1 MIGLRKDCHPILFYI
16 IHRITLMREIQI
28 IIAIVNNQIKLVKL
42 QVGKVMQFQLMFKME
57 IIRSNK
63 VRLMEQNRRI
73 LGLEELLKDLV
84 TWIIRVKLAP
94 LSQDREIRKDNLTL
108 EVWTKVA
115 VEEVEILIK
124 NKAA

>member
-28 IIAIVNNQIKLVKL
+28 IIAIVNNRSKLVKR
-42 QVGKVMQFQLMFKME
+42 QVRKVMQCQLTYKME
-57 IIRSNK
+57 TRRSNK

-73 LGLEELLKDLV
+73 QGLEELLKDLV
-84 TWIIRVKLAP
+84 TWITRVKLVL

-115 VEEVEILIK
+115 VEEAEILIK
-124 NKAA
+124 NKVA

>member
-28 IIAIVNNQIKLVKL
+28 IIAIVNNRSKLVKR
-42 QVGKVMQFQLMFKME
+42 QVRKVMQCQLTYKME
-57 IIRSNK
+57 TRRSNK
-63 VRLMEQNRRI
+63 VRPMEQNRRI
-73 LGLEELLKDLV
+73 QGLEELLKDLV
-84 TWIIRVKLAP
+84 TWITRVKLVL

-124 NKAA
+124 NKVA

>member
-84 TWIIRVKLAP
+84 TWITRVKQVP

>member
-1 MIGLRKDCHPILFYI
+1 
-16 IHRITLMREIQI
+16 MREIQI

-84 TWIIRVKLAP
+84 TWITRVKQVP